1 MNGEHGGNPSARV
14 RAEVHAHGGKSAEAG
29 IATAVAPGRS
39 AAVPL
44 PRGGRGTGVPRSA
57 LRTLTPR
64 EREVLSVLP
73 SGEGNVAIARRLG
86 IAERTVKA
94 HLTSITRKLGL
105 RSRVEAALLS
115 AEWADELRVDR
126 ADTDRT

>member
-1 MNGEHGGNPSARV
+1 MPGA
-14 RAEVHAHGGKSAEAG
+14 GK
-29 IATAVAPGRS
+29 
-39 AAVPL
+39 
-44 PRGGRGTGVPRSA
+44 GTGVPRSA
-57 LRTLTPR
+57 LRALTPR

-115 AEWADELRVDR
+115 AEWADELRADR
-126 ADTDRT
+126 ADADLT

>member
-1 MNGEHGGNPSARV
+1 MNPSPNRLV
-14 RAEVHAHGGKSAEAG
+14 ETTAEKNAAAGPPTVPVPGPGASPVPGGG
-29 IATAVAPGRS
+29 
-39 AAVPL
+39 L
-44 PRGGRGTGVPRSA
+44 GTGVPRSA

-115 AEWADELRVDR
+115 AEWADELRADR
-126 ADTDRT
+126 ADADRT

>member
-1 MNGEHGGNPSARV
+1 MPGG
-14 RAEVHAHGGKSAEAG
+14 G
-29 IATAVAPGRS
+29 
-39 AAVPL
+39 L
-44 PRGGRGTGVPRSA
+44 GTGVPRSA

-115 AEWADELRVDR
+115 AEWADELRADR
-126 ADTDRT
+126 ADADRT

>member
-1 MNGEHGGNPSARV
+1 MNGEHGVNPSPKRLV
-14 RAEVHAHGGKSAEAG
+14 ETTAEKNAAAG
-29 IATAVAPGRS
+29 PSTVPAPERGAS
-39 AAVPL
+39 PL
-44 PRGGRGTGVPRSA
+44 PGGALDKGVPRSA
-57 LRTLTPR
+57 LRALTPR

-115 AEWADELRVDR
+115 AEWADELRADR
-126 ADTDRT
+126 ADADRT